1 MHTYIQQAA
10 AVFMGLTLGMPA
22 LALAHNDQ
30 DSKKISFSAEVRTQM
45 SVGPDSSVSATTSVE
60 RRGKEKT
67 ATTTEARKRD
77 HLIEKAREKLNLT
90 LSATTTAALTLP
102 QLREFIKE
110 RKEEL
115 KQETASTT
123 RKHRELI
130 ENANEVRL
138 AVHVLLASKGLLGG
152 IGPEVSE
159 IAKRMND
166 SLATTTSAEA
176 AIKARGFL
184 ARIFLGGNVQVGEA
198 LSQEVKKNQERID
211 RLTQLLGQATL
222 SAELKAE
229 IEAYIAGLKTENA
242 RLEALANA
250 EVTKKGLFGWLR

>member
-1 MHTYIQQAA
+1 MA
-10 AVFMGLTLGMPA
+10 LTLGMPA
-22 LALAHNDQ
+22 FALANEERARG
-30 DSKKISFSAEVRTQM
+30 SLKAGVEVRA
-45 SVGPDSSVSATTSVE
+45 GEVSAQTEARVE
-60 RRGKEKT
+60 ARSRKGDMS
-67 ATTTEARKRD
+67 TTTETRKRD

-184 ARIFLGGNVQVGEA
+184 ARVFLGGNVQVGEA

-211 RLTQLLGQATL
+211 RLTQLLGQTTL

-242 RLEALANA
+242 RLESLANA